1 MKKVI
6 QYEEIVKYSNHV
18 WDETSMAFRNY
29 LLSEAVNH
37 CKEYK
42 SIQYVDDDDAI
53 TLNLNVDYQRI
64 DAASHIA
71 KVTWYEI
78 DDRFDLDLIIDDV
91 KDIISFLYGFNPAS
105 RIQDLQELLSFLVD
119 TQRNTENA

>member
-1 MKKVI
+1 M
-6 QYEEIVKYSNHV
+6 
-18 WDETSMAFRNY
+18 
-29 LLSEAVNH
+29 
-37 CKEYK
+37 
-42 SIQYVDDDDAI
+42 DDADAI
-53 TLNLNVDYQRI
+53 IMNLNVDYQCI

-91 KDIISFLYGFNPAS
+91 KDIISFLRGFNPAS